1 MARPIPWRQVVLSV
15 GVTGVILWRVPFA
28 DLRAAFRNLEFG
40 SLLLAIFCVLVL
52 LVLRAYKW
60 HCLMA
65 AVGNFSLRQSL
76 RTMFGG
82 FGLGL
87 ITPGR
92 IGELGRCIFV
102 RKDERTLVAILTML
116 DRSLDFWALL
126 TLVGASL
133 FLVVSN
139 PAAVF
144 GLAVWVAL
152 LPMVLGAP
160 GLLAHLSQASVVER
174 RSRHLRGSLSEVA
187 SALPPSQMLKYA
199 VMSLGAMWV
208 ELSSFFFLLRAF
220 SPTGFTS
227 AVATYPYIVLAGD
240 LPISFS
246 GVGIREGVAAL
257 LLSPYSVPSG
267 AAVGAALLWFVL
279 GILFPAVLGIAW
291 LSWEKLRPHSRR
303 SDPPAPMP
311 EYAEEPMG
319 SALPHGVMSNDQVG
333 ATSEAG

>member
-1 MARPIPWRQVVLSV
+1 MARPIPWRQVVLSL

-28 DLRAAFRNLEFG
+28 DLRGAFRNMEFG
-40 SLLLAIFCVLVL
+40 SLFLAIFCILVL
-52 LVLRAYKW
+52 LLLRAYKW

-65 AVGNFSLRQSL
+65 AVGNFRLRQSL
-76 RTMFGG
+76 RTIFGG

-116 DRSLDFWALL
+116 DRCLDFWALL
-126 TLVGASL
+126 TLLGASL

-139 PAAVF
+139 PAAIF
-144 GLAVWVAL
+144 GAAVWIAL
-152 LPMVLGAP
+152 LPILLGAP
-160 GLLAHLSQASVVER
+160 GLVAHLSHASRAAR
-174 RSRHLRGSLSEVA
+174 RFRHLRGNLTEVA
-187 SALPPSQMLKYA
+187 TALPPLQMLKYA
-199 VMSLGAMWV
+199 IMSLGAMWI

-220 SPTGFTS
+220 SPTEFAS

-246 GVGIREGVAAL
+246 GVGVREGAAAL
-257 LLSPYSVPSG
+257 LLSSYSVPSG
-267 AAVGAALLWFVL
+267 AAVGAALLWFVF

-303 SDPPAPMP
+303 VDPPGPMQ
-311 EYAEEPMG
+311 EYEVEPMG
-319 SALPHGVMSNDQVG
+319 SALVNGTMPGESIP
-333 ATSEAG
+333 ATFEAG

>member
-15 GVTGVILWRVPFA
+15 GVTGVILWRVPFSE
-28 DLRAAFRNLEFG
+28 LRAAFRNLEFG
-40 SLLLAIFCVLVL
+40 SLFLAIFCVLVL

-65 AVGNFSLRQSL
+65 AVGAFSLRQSL

-126 TLVGASL
+126 TLLGASL

-144 GLAVWVAL
+144 GLAVWIAL
-152 LPMVLGAP
+152 LPVLLGAP
-160 GLLAHLSQASVVER
+160 GLLAHLSQAPLVER
-174 RSRHLRGSLSEVA
+174 RSRHLRGNMLEVA
-187 SALPPSQMLKYA
+187 SSLPPIQMLKYA

-220 SPTGFTS
+220 SPTPFSS

-246 GVGIREGVAAL
+246 GVGIREGVAAF

-303 SDPPAPMP
+303 VDPRVPVP
-311 EYAEEPMG
+311 EYTEESIS
-319 SALPHGVMSNDQVG
+319 SALANGAMSADHQ
-333 ATSEAG
+333 AAPFEAV